1 MKRGRKSKFEEIQIT
16 TRYSNLSESYF
27 KILKKNLES
36 EDQKKAQWA
45 VEQLT
50 KAYTR
55 MIPLQGD
62 FEGNFTV
69 TWKDKL

>member
-1 MKRGRKSKFEEIQIT
+1 MAGRKSQMQELQIKE
-16 TRYSNLSESYF
+16 RYSALAEPYF
-27 KILKKNLES
+27 KFLQKTLDKGSDKDKK
-36 EDQKKAQWA
+36 WA

-50 KAYTR
+50 KAYSR